1 MRSKGDDMREPLLPP
16 EALGPE
22 QAEAIRNFLLGLADD
37 PDLLVE
43 YVRNRVAVLRE
54 SGLSDE
60 AQTLLLEDN
69 YTRVHQVMKQS
80 STPARW
86 LVIWII

>member
-1 MRSKGDDMREPLLPP
+1 MRSEDNDKPDPLLPP
-16 EALGPE
+16 ELLGPE
-22 QAEAIRNFLLGLADD
+22 EAMAIRDFLLGLADD
-37 PDLLVE
+37 PDRLVE
-43 YVRNRVAVLRE
+43 YIRNRVAVLRE

-60 AQTLLLEDN
+60 AQALLLADN

-86 LVIWII
+86 LVIWVI